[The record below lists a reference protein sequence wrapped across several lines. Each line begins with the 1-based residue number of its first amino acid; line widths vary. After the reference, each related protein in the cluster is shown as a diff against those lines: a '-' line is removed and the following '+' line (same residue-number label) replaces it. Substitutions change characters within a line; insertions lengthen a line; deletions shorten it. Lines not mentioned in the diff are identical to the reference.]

1 MKAFIAVLFAALCF
15 EALNAQCP
23 EPDTLQDAEG
33 NKLCA
38 RMFQHSSYYYDQS
51 CQGKVLDV
59 YPGEDYPILT
69 WAWDNRISSL
79 VVAKSCSLTVWSRS
93 KKEGSKKTF
102 SAGIAYHLK
111 DVKDGLFGDWNDSI
125 SGYYCTCRM

>member
-1 MKAFIAVLFAALCF
+1 MKAFIAVLIAALCF
-15 EALNAQCP
+15 EGLNAQCP
-23 EPDTLQDAEG
+23 EPDALQDASG

-38 RMFQHSSYYYDQS
+38 QMFQHSSYYYDQS

-69 WAWDNRISSL
+69 WEWDNRISSL

-93 KKEGSKKTF
+93 KKQGSKKTF

-125 SGYYCTCRM
+125 SGYYCICRV